1 MHCKNTFFS
10 HIDINLHHN
19 LLFFMKIYSLITA
32 FRYYFAANLIV
43 IPFFT
48 KLYHYTTIFT
58 TELHQIK

>member
-1 MHCKNTFFS
+1 MT
-10 HIDINLHHN
+10 
-19 LLFFMKIYSLITA
+19 IYSFNTA

-58 TELHQIK
+58 TELHQIKIDPIAHEHIPITA